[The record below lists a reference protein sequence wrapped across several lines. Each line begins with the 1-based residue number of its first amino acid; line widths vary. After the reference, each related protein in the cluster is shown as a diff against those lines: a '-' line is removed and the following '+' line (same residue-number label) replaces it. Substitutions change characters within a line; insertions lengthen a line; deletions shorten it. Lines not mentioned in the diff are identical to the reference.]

1 MNYLAFSIVII
12 GLIIGCIFYDELYNK
27 NIENFPGWAIGI
39 LIFTI
44 LMIPFIIAGILESSE
59 RLFFGD

>member
-27 NIENFPGWAIGI
+27 NVENMSEEVQKGVAYSLFGA
-39 LIFTI
+39 LIV
-44 LMIPFIIAGILESSE
+44 FIIIIIIKIPALRIN
-59 RLFFGD
+59 